1 MDGFGTRFSV
11 QGSFGSYP
19 QLWMPIIGSHQAENA
34 ATAIVAVE
42 QFLGR
47 AIADEVLRSALADTV
62 SPGRMHVVSKEPLVV
77 LDGAHNQ
84 PGIKSFRRTLEEH
97 FGAPQAI

>member
-1 MDGFGTRFSV
+1 MERILRDRAQQACFVSGTDFALIEASVDGFGTRFSV

-47 AIADEVLRSALADTV
+47 AISD
-62 SPGRMHVVSKEPLVV
+62 
-77 LDGAHNQ
+77 
-84 PGIKSFRRTLEEH
+84 
-97 FGAPQAI
+97 